1 MGRRSERNRARCNP
15 APFCLSGSG
24 DGGLRSGEISNT
36 GWCEL
41 FWRSHILHQLAN
53 VGRAQGILTIAVD
66 ALIFATRHSL
76 REQKL
81 QGLVA
86 LRTDRVFA
94 LRHLYRQGSKALSVS
109 NNPSLFP
116 KPQSVKRQLIDFIV
130 YFTNLAVYGYSME
143 PMSAE

>member
-1 MGRRSERNRARCNP
+1 MVDDEAAKLATSD
-15 APFCLSGSG
+15 SG
-24 DGGLRSGEISNT
+24 
-36 GWCEL
+36 EL
-41 FWRSHILHQLAN
+41 FWRSHILQQLAD
-53 VGRAQGILTIAVD
+53 VGRAQGILTVAVD

-94 LRHLYRQGSKALSVS
+94 LRHLYRQGSGALSVS
-109 NNPSLFP
+109 KSPSLFP
-116 KPQSVKRQLIDFIV
+116 ESQSVNRQLIDFIA

-143 PMSAE
+143 PVSAE